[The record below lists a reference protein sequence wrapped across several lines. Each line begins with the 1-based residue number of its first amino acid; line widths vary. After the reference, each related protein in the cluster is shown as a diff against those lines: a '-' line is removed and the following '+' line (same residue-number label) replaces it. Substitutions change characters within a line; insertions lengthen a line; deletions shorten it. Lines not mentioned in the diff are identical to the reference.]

1 MFSKDKYIN
10 NTRYIKILSILG
22 FIIILLALNIIINN
36 HSPNVYGFS
45 IYKMYPWYFWVL
57 IIMAIF
63 IGQIIL
69 MYNAVSKYETNTWL
83 IGFLMII
90 ISNLILLF
98 MPIIKGYFIH
108 GREDVLTHVGY
119 MIDIENKHNIISNP
133 YPMLHIIGFTLKS
146 FSGLSYNDITMFL
159 PILYSLFYIFSWYI
173 LGKHIFKNKRDL
185 FIMLVFSSILLL
197 GSKNVMLS
205 PNGQAILFVPF
216 FLYIFFKSRLPK
228 NAAPY
233 SILLILLSFFI
244 IFSHPLVTILLTVT
258 ILLSDITMYFNSTK
272 NSEVKIKKST
282 NLLSIMICSFLVWSS
297 YLHILAYSLENIIY
311 TLMSS
316 DGGSSEFSRYQTS
329 VSSVDVSFL
338 KIVGLVL
345 SVYGSYVLLSILS
358 AACIIYILTFW
369 KKYNIKVNYYHKLS
383 ILGWILLVFFSLL
396 LFLLNDQFGFIRVY
410 SYSIFFS
417 ITLISFSISMFLRRP
432 SDKNKSNLKVLVV
445 VSLFLILITGLSTYS
460 LFMSPTI
467 LKTDQQTPES
477 EFSAMKTFYKV
488 KNDYPV
494 LERGTVNIR
503 VHNAIYGVS
512 GTKKKDILRDDI
524 VIKHFGY
531 DNNSSLSDSY
541 NKSYLMINYIGRNQD
556 QEILPKFEDRWSF
569 NYSDF
574 AHLDNDTGVVKFYSD
589 KFTDIYINKPN

>member
-1 MFSKDKYIN
+1 MRSKDKYIN
-10 NTRYIKILSILG
+10 TSRYIKLVSIFG
-22 FIIILLALNIIINN
+22 FIIILSALAIIINN
-36 HSPNVYGFS
+36 HTPNVYGFS
-45 IYKMYPWYFWVL
+45 IYKMYPEYFWVL
-57 IIMAIF
+57 IIIAIF
-63 IGQIIL
+63 IGQMIL
-69 MYNAVSKYETNTWL
+69 IYNAVSKYETNNWL

-90 ISNLILLF
+90 ISNLTLLC
-98 MPIIKGYFIH
+98 MPIIRGYFIH

-119 MIDIENKHNIISNP
+119 MVDIENKHNIISNP

-173 LGKHIFKNKRDL
+173 LGKYIFKNKRDL
-185 FIMLVFSSILLL
+185 YIMLAFSSILLL

-228 NAAPY
+228 NAASY

-297 YLHILAYSLENIIY
+297 YLHILAYSIENIMY
-311 TLMSS
+311 TLLSS
-316 DGGSSEFSRYQTS
+316 DGSSSEFGRYQTS
-329 VSSVDVSFL
+329 VSSVDISFL

-345 SVYGSYVLLSILS
+345 SIYGSYVLLSMLS
-358 AACIIYILTFW
+358 IVCIIYIFTFW

-383 ILGWILLVFFSLL
+383 ILGWILLIFFSML
-396 LFLLNDQFGFIRVY
+396 LFLFNDQFGFVRVY

-417 ITLISFSISMFLRRP
+417 IILISFSISMFLRRP

-445 VSLFLILITGLSTYS
+445 ISLFLILITSLSTYS
-460 LFMSPTI
+460 LFLSPTI
-467 LKTDQQTPES
+467 LKIDQQTPES

-488 KNDYPV
+488 KDDYPV
-494 LERGTVNIR
+494 LERGTVNYR
-503 VHNAIYGVS
+503 VYNAIYGVS
-512 GTKKKDILRDDI
+512 ETKKNGILHENQ
-524 VIKHFGY
+524 VINHFGY
-531 DNNSSLSDSY
+531 SNNSSLSDSY
-541 NKSYLMINYIGRNQD
+541 NKSYLLISYVGRNQD
-556 QEILPKFEDRWSF
+556 QTILPKFENRWSF
-569 NYSDF
+569 NHSDF
-574 AHLDNDTGVVKFYSD
+574 VHLDNDAGVMKFYSD
-589 KFTDIYINKPN
+589 KFSDIYIVKP